1 MYFQLV
7 FVVPGRPLAGDGMG
21 AWQVGWPLAGHLFGG
36 GGLGEFGKTGGFKPQ
51 KMHGAGHFF
60 WGGGLDEFVKTG
72 GFKPKKMHGWIQEKH
87 ILKAFIPVDGSRN
100 CVL

>member
-1 MYFQLV
+1 MITALISSRLDQLT
-7 FVVPGRPLAGDGMG
+7 GDGMG

-36 GGLGEFGKTGGFKPQ
+36 GGLGEFGKTGGFKP
-51 KMHGAGHFF
+51 
-60 WGGGLDEFVKTG
+60 
-72 GFKPKKMHGWIQEKH
+72 KKMHGWIQEKH